1 MIHTFRAPVAAA
13 ALATLTL
20 AGATV
25 FAQDAAQA
33 PSDNPAQQGERL
45 DQQGREGR
53 KGRAGKGGERHGRG
67 HGRMFGRAAELIG
80 LTDEQR
86 TRIDEIRK
94 ADGEAIKAARSVT
107 VEKRRS
113 LEEALTAET
122 VNQSAVD
129 ARILELSAAQTEMMR
144 LTSATRVKVM
154 QVLTAEQRTKL
165 REARGAHQGRL
176 FKR

>member
-1 MIHTFRAPVAAA
+1 MFHTFRAPFAAA

-20 AGATV
+20 AGVTV
-25 FAQDAAQA
+25 SAQDATPA
-33 PSDNPAQQGERL
+33 PTDNPPQQSDRL
-45 DQQGREGR
+45 DREGR
-53 KGRAGKGGERHGRG
+53 RGRAGKGGMRHERG
-67 HGRMFGRAAELIG
+67 HGRMFDRAAELIG

-86 TRIDEIRK
+86 TRIDEIQK

-113 LEEALTAET
+113 LEEALTAEP
-122 VNQSAVD
+122 VNQAAID

-144 LTSATRVKVM
+144 LTTGTRVKVM

-165 REARGAHQGRL
+165 REARGAHQGRR

>member
-1 MIHTFRAPVAAA
+1 MIHKLKAQVAIA

-25 FAQDAAQA
+25 FAQDAAPA
-33 PSDNPAQQGERL
+33 PSGNQPQQGDRL
-45 DQQGREGR
+45 DREGR

-67 HGRMFGRAAELIG
+67 RGRMFGRAAELIG

-94 ADGEAIKAARSVT
+94 ADGEAIKAART
-107 VEKRRS
+107 ATIEKRRS
-113 LEEALTAET
+113 LEEALSAET
-122 VNQSAVD
+122 VDQSAVD
-129 ARILELSAAQTEMMR
+129 ARILELSASQTEMMR

-165 REARGAHQGRL
+165 REARGAHQGRH